1 MRRIG
6 VLVSLSVAALVAVTG
21 CSSSGGGGSSS
32 GSSSSGSATR
42 AVVVVSGG
50 GAVSPFTTP
59 TEACTSGLA
68 AGNTDTAL
76 REYLLGQGKQVF
88 TAPANMVPGVVTEPD
103 PSSFGAFGDCPP
115 ALPANMT
122 ITSTEDIDL
131 SGERLTRF
139 LGYLNE
145 TYGISEVDLVGH
157 SNGGLYSR
165 AAIRDLKDSGSPIT
179 VTSLTTLGTPH
190 QGNVPSRYATGEITL
205 AEACQGDAACE
216 DFDRKWK
223 KYARGAAV
231 SMENTQSYLDGPQ
244 GWNARQKGVL
254 DGIPVTLLAGSYF
267 MNEKGAAEDP
277 DIWPFDGIVSKYSG
291 LAEGLP
297 DSVIPHRTCW
307 SAPLTHSIFVSDV
320 AKLDW
325 QTALT
330 WNTDSLAR
338 VNAAIDG
345 SATALEQP
353 NRQGCPAAP

>member
-1 MRRIG
+1 
-6 VLVSLSVAALVAVTG
+6 
-21 CSSSGGGGSSS
+21 
-32 GSSSSGSATR
+32 
-42 AVVVVSGG
+42 
-50 GAVSPFTTP
+50 
-59 TEACTSGLA
+59 
-68 AGNTDTAL
+68 
-76 REYLLGQGKQVF
+76 
-88 TAPANMVPGVVTEPD
+88 
-103 PSSFGAFGDCPP
+103 
-115 ALPANMT
+115 
-122 ITSTEDIDL
+122 
-131 SGERLTRF
+131 
-139 LGYLNE
+139 
-145 TYGISEVDLVGH
+145 
-157 SNGGLYSR
+157 
-165 AAIRDLKDSGSPIT
+165 
-179 VTSLTTLGTPH
+179 
-190 QGNVPSRYATGEITL
+190 
-205 AEACQGDAACE
+205 
-216 DFDRKWK
+216 
-223 KYARGAAV
+223 
-231 SMENTQSYLDGPQ
+231 MENTQSYLDGPQ